1 METLQTEE
9 QRKKLDNLLTPI
21 WRKSRRW
28 RRLLRDVE
36 YVKNNP
42 EDKRS
47 KSLIAKWRSKF
58 DTFDE
63 ERQGLL
69 KELFEALNIRLEKLT
84 QKQLNDRIFFSK
96 LEEWKEWKANGC
108 EPKDK
113 EFTDGGSIVVWEQS
127 TRLNSVTAK
136 RHKKVLKD
144 AGFTLDKQGEKIEE
158 AMGKI
163 KRLKEH
169 EDKHGNLNDLPN
181 KEDERFLHAVKALYR
196 KINAG
201 TAKPTPYSRKVFSE
215 VDKQFNKTFIWM
227 PSKTEKIPNISAT
240 KQVSSAGNESI
251 SYKFNVSFD
260 GECRQY
266 MRKDLVL
273 LKEMR
278 DKVMEAGH
286 HIDFP
291 KPPAHNKGRD
301 NWKKK
306 AEAEKEANKPY
317 WEKHGWDDKK
327 IQILKDNYK
336 ELTDKELSE
345 GLLKS
350 RTSKAIS
357 AKREELGLLKKRSDS
372 EPIELGMTTAKPNKG
387 NTRYVIYLGIDYPEG
402 KKKWQ
407 VNFSSSDKKLAGK
420 ALAFYQEKINNW
432 DGTYQELKDSF
443 VYDKQRNRKEI
454 EAEAQELGIPIA
466 SERGNPLE
474 LGGLVRKI
482 ESVKAGTYKKKSS
495 RKELEARARELG
507 APITTESRGNV
518 GAGGKPMPLRD
529 LARAIERTKA
539 GLPLKRNRK
548 ELEARAL
555 KLGVSITT
563 DPYNGFS
570 GGEPLGLKRLEERI
584 KEAENK

>member
-1 METLQTEE
+1 M
-9 QRKKLDNLLTPI
+9 
-21 WRKSRRW
+21 
-28 RRLLRDVE
+28 
-36 YVKNNP
+36 
-42 EDKRS
+42 
-47 KSLIAKWRSKF
+47 
-58 DTFDE
+58 
-63 ERQGLL
+63 
-69 KELFEALNIRLEKLT
+69 
-84 QKQLNDRIFFSK
+84 
-96 LEEWKEWKANGC
+96 
-108 EPKDK
+108 
-113 EFTDGGSIVVWEQS
+113 WEQS

-327 IQILKDNYK
+327 IQILKVKLIPNSLQRSCKISNNSLRPHPQNPCPSPDCFSFKIINSPAKINYFIYF
-336 ELTDKELSE
+336 TI
-345 GLLKS
+345 
-350 RTSKAIS
+350 AIFVS
-357 AKREELGLLKKRSDS
+357 IVPL
-372 EPIELGMTTAKPNKG
+372 I
-387 NTRYVIYLGIDYPEG
+387 
-402 KKKWQ
+402 
-407 VNFSSSDKKLAGK
+407 FSSL
-420 ALAFYQEKINNW
+420 YIQCCPH
-432 DGTYQELKDSF
+432 T
-443 VYDKQRNRKEI
+443 
-454 EAEAQELGIPIA
+454 
-466 SERGNPLE
+466 
-474 LGGLVRKI
+474 
-482 ESVKAGTYKKKSS
+482 
-495 RKELEARARELG
+495 
-507 APITTESRGNV
+507 
-518 GAGGKPMPLRD
+518 
-529 LARAIERTKA
+529 
-539 GLPLKRNRK
+539 
-548 ELEARAL
+548 
-555 KLGVSITT
+555 
-563 DPYNGFS
+563 S
-570 GGEPLGLKRLEERI
+570 G
-584 KEAENK
+584 